1 MDADDSSGS
10 PRKRPRLGEPLS
22 IDSVIDISD
31 AVKVNGAGADDSPY
45 IPTMMDNNSKPQL
58 REDPSEIPNPT
69 SIPAPEESK
78 SSSEA
83 LKAATPT
90 SDLMIDQLIKER
102 ACGIT
107 ESVSSSVSGFGG
119 VLKKRY
125 TDFLVNEILPSG
137 EVVHLTNLK
146 FPKKEKHR
154 DKPVKTV
161 IEQVALEPKVED
173 RFVNETHDSH
183 KADLQIPQEKQFT
196 KEPPS
201 ALSMIP
207 AGTKVDMRGDA
218 EQDGAHQNTP
228 EETKP
233 VEVSEYRLG
242 CSNDKL
248 HLLSSLVL
256 LLLKLQCHLNN
267 LSYTARALGRDC
279 GCFTK
284 LHRARSVFTRGFISY
299 I

>member
-1 MDADDSSGS
+1 MDADDSPGS
-10 PRKRPRLGEPLS
+10 PRKKPKLGEPLP
-22 IDSVIDISD
+22 IDSVMEMSD
-31 AVKVNGAGADDSPY
+31 YVKVNGGGADDSPH
-45 IPTMMDNNSKPQL
+45 IPPMTDNNSKPQL
-58 REDPSEIPNPT
+58 REDTSGIAKHT

-90 SDLMIDQLIKER
+90 GDLMADQLTKER

-107 ESVSSSVSGFGG
+107 ESVSSSVSGFSG

-137 EVVHLTNLK
+137 KVVHLTNLR
-146 FPKKEKHR
+146 FPKKEKHI

-161 IEQVALEPKVED
+161 IEHVAAEPKVED
-173 RFVNETHDSH
+173 CLVNDTHDSH
-183 KADLQIPQEKQFT
+183 QADLQIPQEKQFA
-196 KEPPS
+196 KDPPT
-201 ALSMIP
+201 AHSMILTD
-207 AGTKVDMRGDA
+207 TKVDMPGDA
-218 EQDGAHQNTP
+218 EQDGEHQKPP

-248 HLLSSLVL
+248 HLLLSLVL
-256 LLLKLQCHLNN
+256 LLLKMQCHLNH
-267 LSYTARALGRDC
+267 LSYTARALCPDC
-279 GCFTK
+279 GCFTR
-284 LHRARSVFTRGFISY
+284 LHRARSFFTRGFISY
-299 I
+299 F